1 MWMSR
6 LDILITIIQNFVEFH
21 CLLFV
26 LASVA
31 ANHKIATKADAL
43 NKIAGVLKYA
53 SDKIGVGVVER
64 W

>member
-6 LDILITIIQNFVEFH
+6 LDIWITIIQNFVEFH

-31 ANHKIATKADAL
+31 ANHKIATKADVL
-43 NKIAGVLKYA
+43 NKIAGVLK
-53 SDKIGVGVVER
+53 
-64 W
+64 